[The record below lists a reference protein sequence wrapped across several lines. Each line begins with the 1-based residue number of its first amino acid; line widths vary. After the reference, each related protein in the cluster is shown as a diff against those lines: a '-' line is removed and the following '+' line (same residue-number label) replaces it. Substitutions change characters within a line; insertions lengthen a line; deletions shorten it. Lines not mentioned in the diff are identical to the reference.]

1 MDKIG
6 HLVMTKSLAGNI
18 HRAHKTALLFGSILP
33 DLLVYTY
40 INGHTWEAT
49 FEQII
54 KQMETLEEKG
64 RGGIFSY
71 LKLGWILHYVEDY
84 FTYPHN
90 TIFEGTIPEH
100 YAYEKKMTK
109 WMREGALE
117 QMSIPMC
124 RELDSAAEVEE
135 RLQELHDRY
144 LLQKMCY
151 KTDTTYMRQI
161 VSEILNCY
169 AEIFVRKREF
179 AHFMGWVRRKAGA
192 KTGFVS

>member
-6 HLVMTKSLAGNI
+6 HLVMTKSLSENV
-18 HRAHKTALLFGSILP
+18 HRTHKMALLLGSILP

-40 INGHTWEAT
+40 LTGHTWEAT
-49 FEQII
+49 VERITKQI
-54 KQMETLEEKG
+54 EDLERKG
-64 RGGIFSY
+64 RGGNLSY

-90 TIFEGTIPEH
+90 IIFEGTIPEH

-117 QMSIPMC
+117 QMERPIC
-124 RELDSAAEVEE
+124 KKLDSAAQLEK

-144 LLQKMCY
+144 LLEEMCY
-151 KTDTTYMRQI
+151 ENDTVYMRQI
-161 VSEILNCY
+161 VSEILTCY
-169 AEIFVRKREF
+169 EEIFVKKSEF
-179 AHFMGWVRRKAGA
+179 AHFTEWVRKKMGA
-192 KTGFVS
+192 MTGFVS